1 MGIYLNPGNE
11 GFQSALNSQIYVDKT
26 GMLEYTNSVL
36 DSEQRYICVSRPRRF
51 GKSITAEMLVAYYD
65 KSCDSSMLFRN
76 LKISGAEDYTA
87 HRNKYDVIHID
98 VNSFRGRANSASE
111 MVVLMQREIIAE
123 LEESYPKAFPEKM
136 EQLAFALSQV
146 HKIYK
151 VQFVVIIDEW
161 DAVFRESK
169 DDTEAQKE
177 YIAFLCSLFKDAP
190 TKKFIKLAYLT
201 GILPIKKYGTESAL
215 NNFDEFTMLEADV
228 WQSMWDLRKRKSIIY
243 MHNTIWILSRHSNGM
258 TDMYWDWEPISIILN
273 PLWILFEGNELGT
286 IG

>member
-1 MGIYLNPGNE
+1 
-11 GFQSALNSQIYVDKT
+11 
-26 GMLEYTNSVL
+26 
-36 DSEQRYICVSRPRRF
+36 
-51 GKSITAEMLVAYYD
+51 
-65 KSCDSSMLFRN
+65 
-76 LKISGAEDYTA
+76 
-87 HRNKYDVIHID
+87 
-98 VNSFRGRANSASE
+98 
-111 MVVLMQREIIAE
+111 
-123 LEESYPKAFPEKM
+123 M